1 MEITGPLCAL
11 FNNDIEELTHFL
23 EILEEEY
30 PHEFGIIR
38 SYHHQ
43 TENVTRPTSG
53 GMANMAYIKSIMEE
67 VNSHQEDVDA
77 SAKALEIEN

>member
-38 SYHHQ
+38 SYH
-43 TENVTRPTSG
+43 PG
-53 GMANMAYIKSIMEE
+53 IANIAYIQSIMEE

-77 SAKALEIEN
+77 YAKALEIEN